1 MNAVTT
7 LKDHAVAAVD
17 PSGLGWPPT
26 LAVEIALR
34 EQTVKE
40 VCTAYGITRPEW
52 LKIAAHP
59 GFRKELEV
67 AVNMLKTEGMSFKIK
82 ARLQSEHLLGESW
95 RLIHHDDTP
104 ANVKA
109 DLIKFTVKAAGLDAS
124 KDQGHAVGGGG
135 SAFQINI
142 QLG

>member
-1 MNAVTT
+1 MNAVTP
-7 LKDHAVAAVD
+7 LQANAIAAID
-17 PSGLGWPPT
+17 PSVLGWPPT
-26 LAVEIALR
+26 LAIEIALH
-34 EQTVKE
+34 EQPVKE
-40 VCTAYGITRPEW
+40 ICGAYGIDRMEW
-52 LKIAAHP
+52 KRIAAHP

-124 KDQGHAVGGGG
+124 KDQGHTLGGNGQN
-135 SAFQINI
+135 FMIQIN
-142 QLG
+142 LG

>member
-1 MNAVTT
+1 MNAVAT
-7 LKDHAVAAVD
+7 LEDRAIAAID

-26 LAVEIALR
+26 LAIEIALH
-34 EQTVKE
+34 EQPVKE
-40 VCTAYGITRPEW
+40 ICTAYGIDREEW
-52 LKIAAHP
+52 SRISAHP
-59 GFRKELEV
+59 AFRKELEV

>member
-1 MNAVTT
+1 MTVPAT
-7 LKDHAVAAVD
+7 LEERAKAAND
-17 PSGLGWPPT
+17 PSTLGWPPT
-26 LAVEIALR
+26 LAIEIALR

-40 VCTAYGITRPEW
+40 VCTAYGIDREEW
-52 LKIAAHP
+52 SRISAHP
-59 GFRKELEV
+59 AFRKELEV

-104 ANVKA
+104 ATVKA